1 MKRVGLVVTLWRAGA
16 RKSVFWWVAARNSG
30 FACDQ
35 RTTTDT
41 TSAITQTHSAKTA
54 WFQRFH
60 PMGLHFGGH
69 TTTNRGHAAANRGE
83 LRHARV
89 RHAGDTPTERFAWR
103 KTPTGHRSGGRW
115 REWWPGGL
123 GRGAGGGDGARP
135 RKIPHVISDGH
146 FLRPPK
152 NVAIPTR

>member
-1 MKRVGLVVTLWRAGA
+1 MLVRESRYFGGLPLAIAGSRATNAPRQTRHPPKRRPIQP
-16 RKSVFWWVAARNSG
+16 KPSVLDS
-30 FACDQ
+30 
-35 RTTTDT
+35 
-41 TSAITQTHSAKTA
+41 
-54 WFQRFH
+54 FH
-60 PMGLHFGGH
+60 LMGLHFGGH

-115 REWWPGGL
+115 REWRPGGL
-123 GRGAGGGDGARP
+123 GRGAGGGDGGSEGAWP
-135 RKIPHVISDGH
+135 RHISHVISDGH